1 MSLQPTPISPAPEET
16 ARVARAAFPKG
27 NRYLEIRDVLG
38 TIYTD
43 EMFADLYPQRGQP
56 AAAPWRLALVTVF
69 QFVEGLSDR
78 QAADAVRGRIDWK
91 YALSLEL
98 TDAGFDASVLS
109 EFRSRLV
116 QQQASGRLLDVLV
129 EQLNERGW
137 IKARGKQRTDST
149 HVLGAVRLL
158 NRLEL
163 VTETLRAALE
173 DVATIAPEWLRSWVP
188 QPWIERYGRR
198 IEEGRL
204 PKGETERQQYAEQVG
219 ADGALLLARMQQ
231 DDAPAVVRELAA
243 LGELGVVW
251 QQQYVQQEGSEG
263 RVRLRN
269 KDDLPPNAE
278 RHDSPYDPQVRYS
291 TKRDLHWIG
300 YKVHLT
306 ETCEQEQ
313 VEVIT
318 HVETTYAPVAD
329 VEVLPA
335 IHEALVA
342 KGVPP
347 GEHFVDTGYMDVQL
361 LLAEQHTKGIR
372 LVGPVRP
379 DPRWQ
384 AQQQT
389 GYAAC
394 QFHFDWQAKQAT
406 CPQGATSVHW
416 TERTDRSGRAVVSV
430 QFATK
435 ICRECPVRTQ
445 CTHAATMPRQV
456 TVRPQAEYDALQQ
469 ARLYQQT
476 EAFRQEYKRRA
487 GVEGTISQAVRAFGL
502 RQARYVGLAKTH
514 LQEIGTAVALDL
526 CRWVDWH
533 RQKPRAKTRKSRFAA
548 LALGA

>member
-1 MSLQPTPISPAPEET
+1 MSLHPTPMTPVPEET

-38 TIYTD
+38 TIYSD
-43 EMFADLYPQRGQP
+43 ELFADLYPQRGQP
-56 AAAPWRLALVTVF
+56 TVAPWRLALVTVF

-91 YALSLEL
+91 YALGLEL

-116 QQQASGRLLDVLV
+116 AHQASERLLDVLV
-129 EQLNERGW
+129 KQLHEQGW

-163 VTETLRAALE
+163 VSETLRAALE
-173 DVATIAPEWLRSWVP
+173 DVATLAPDWVRSWVP
-188 QPWIERYGRR
+188 QSWFERYGRR

-231 DDAPAVVRELAA
+231 DDAPAVVREVAA
-243 LGELGVVW
+243 LDELSVVW
-251 QQQYVQQEGSEG
+251 QQQYVQQEG

-313 VEVIT
+313 VAVIT

-347 GEHFVDTGYMDVQL
+347 GEHFVDTGYMDVAL
-361 LLAEQHTKGIR
+361 LLAEQRTKGIR

-389 GYAAC
+389 GYAAS

-435 ICRECPVRTQ
+435 TCRECPVRTQ

-456 TVRPQAEYDALQQ
+456 TVRPQAEHDALQQ

-476 EAFRQEYKRRA
+476 EAFRHEYQRRA

-533 RQKPRAKTRKSRFAA
+533 RQKPRAKTRTSRFAA
-548 LALGA
+548 LALVA

>member
-1 MSLQPTPISPAPEET
+1 MSLHPPPISPVPEET
-16 ARVARAAFPKG
+16 ARVAHAAFPKG
-27 NRYLEIRDVLG
+27 NRYLAMRDVLG

-43 EMFADLYPQRGQP
+43 ELFADLYPQRGQP
-56 AAAPWRLALVTVF
+56 TKAAWRLALVRVL
-69 QFVEGLSDR
+69 QFLEGLSDR

-91 YALSLEL
+91 YARSLEL

-116 QQQASGRLLDVLV
+116 AHGASGRLLEILV
-129 EQLNERGW
+129 EQFKERAL
-137 IKARGKQRTDST
+137 IKVRGKQRTDST

-163 VTETLRAALE
+163 VSETLRAALE
-173 DVATIAPEWLRSWVP
+173 DVATIAPDWLRSWVP
-188 QPWIERYGRR
+188 QSWFERYGRR

-204 PKGETERQQYAEQVG
+204 PKGLTERQQYAEQVG
-219 ADGALLLARMQQ
+219 ADGALLLARIQQ
-231 DDAPAVVRELAA
+231 DDVPAVVREVAA
-243 LGELGVVW
+243 VKELGGVW
-251 QQQYVQQEGSEG
+251 QQQYVQHEE

-269 KDDLPPNAE
+269 KDDLPPNVE

-306 ETCEQEQ
+306 ETCEDEQ

-335 IHEALVA
+335 IDEALVA

-347 GEHFVDTGYMDVQL
+347 GEHLVDTGYMDVEL

-389 GYAAC
+389 GYAAS
-394 QFHFDWQAKQAT
+394 QFHCDWQAKQAT

-416 TERTDRSGRAVVSV
+416 TERTDRSGRAVVAV
-430 QFATK
+430 QCATAT
-435 ICRECPVRTQ
+435 CRECPVRMQ

-456 TVRPQAEYDALQQ
+456 TVRPQAEHNALQQ

-476 EAFRQEYKRRA
+476 EAFRYEYKQRA

-533 RQKPRAKTRKSRFAA
+533 RQKPRAKTRTSRFAA
-548 LALGA
+548 LALVA

>member
-1 MSLQPTPISPAPEET
+1 
-16 ARVARAAFPKG
+16 
-27 NRYLEIRDVLG
+27 
-38 TIYTD
+38 
-43 EMFADLYPQRGQP
+43 
-56 AAAPWRLALVTVF
+56 
-69 QFVEGLSDR
+69 
-78 QAADAVRGRIDWK
+78 
-91 YALSLEL
+91 
-98 TDAGFDASVLS
+98 
-109 EFRSRLV
+109 
-116 QQQASGRLLDVLV
+116 
-129 EQLNERGW
+129 
-137 IKARGKQRTDST
+137 
-149 HVLGAVRLL
+149 
-158 NRLEL
+158 
-163 VTETLRAALE
+163 
-173 DVATIAPEWLRSWVP
+173 
-188 QPWIERYGRR
+188 
-198 IEEGRL
+198 
-204 PKGETERQQYAEQVG
+204 
-219 ADGALLLARMQQ
+219 
-231 DDAPAVVRELAA
+231 
-243 LGELGVVW
+243 
-251 QQQYVQQEGSEG
+251 VQQEGSI
-263 RVRLRN
+263 RLRN
-269 KDDLPPNAE
+269 KDDLPPNAQ

-329 VEVLPA
+329 VEALPA

-342 KGVPP
+342 KGVSP
-347 GEHFVDTGYMDVQL
+347 GEHLVDTGYMDVAL

-389 GYAAC
+389 GYAAS

-416 TERTDRSGRAVVSV
+416 TERTDRSGRAVVAV

-435 ICRECPVRTQ
+435 TCRECPVRAQ
-445 CTHAATMPRQV
+445 CTQAATMPRQV
-456 TVRPQAEYDALQQ
+456 TVRPQVEHEALQQ

-476 EAFRQEYKRRA
+476 EAFRHEYKRRA

-526 CRWVDWH
+526 CRWVEWH
-533 RQKPRAKTRKSRFAA
+533 RQKPRAKTRTSRFAA
-548 LALGA
+548 LALVA

>member
-1 MSLQPTPISPAPEET
+1 MSLQPSPIAAVPEET

-43 EMFADLYPQRGQP
+43 EMFADLFSHRGQP
-56 AAAPWRLALVTVF
+56 TEAPWRLALVTVF
-69 QFVEGLSDR
+69 QFLEGLSDR

-91 YALSLEL
+91 YALGLEL
-98 TDAGFDASVLS
+98 SDAGFDASILS

-116 QQQASGRLLDVLV
+116 AHQASGRLLEVLV
-129 EQLNERGW
+129 ERLNEGGW

-163 VTETLRAALE
+163 VGETLRAALE
-173 DVATIAPEWLRSWVP
+173 EVASIAPDWVKSWVP
-188 QPWIERYGRR
+188 QPWFERYGRR

-204 PKGETERQQYAEQVG
+204 PKGEKERQQYAQQVG
-219 ADGALLLARMQQ
+219 ADGAQLLVKSREE
-231 DDAPAVVRELAA
+231 DTPAVVRELAA
-243 LGELGVVW
+243 LKELRVVW
-251 QQQYVQQEGSEG
+251 QQQYEQQEGSL
-263 RVRLRN
+263 RLRN
-269 KDDLPPNAE
+269 KDDLPPSAE
-278 RHDSPYDPQVRYS
+278 RHDSPYDPEVRYS
-291 TKRDLHWIG
+291 TKRDMHWIG

-329 VEVLPA
+329 VEQVA
-335 IHEALVA
+335 TIHEALCA
-342 KGVPP
+342 KGVAP
-347 GEHFVDTGYMDVQL
+347 GEHFVDSGYMDVRL
-361 LLAEQHTKGIR
+361 LLAEQRSKGIR

-384 AQQQT
+384 AQQHT
-389 GYAAC
+389 GYAAAD
-394 QFHFDWQAKQAT
+394 FTFDWQAKEAT
-406 CPQGATSVHW
+406 CPQGASSVQW
-416 TERTDRSGRAVVSV
+416 TERTDGTGQAVVAV
-430 QFATK
+430 RFATQT
-435 ICRECPVRTQ
+435 CLQCPVRAQ
-445 CTHAATMPRQV
+445 CTRSAKMPRQV
-456 TVRPQAEYDALQQ
+456 TVRPQAEHEALQH
-469 ARLYQQT
+469 ARLYQQS
-476 EAFRQEYKRRA
+476 EAFRQEYARRA

-502 RQARYVGLAKTH
+502 RQTRYVGLAKTN

-533 RQKPRAKTRKSRFAA
+533 RHKPRAKTRTSRFAA
-548 LALGA
+548 LARVA

>member
-1 MSLQPTPISPAPEET
+1 MSLHPTPISPVPEET

-43 EMFADLYPQRGQP
+43 ELFADLYPRRGQP
-56 AAAPWRLALVTVF
+56 TEAPWRLALVTVF

-116 QQQASGRLLDVLV
+116 AQQASGRLLDVLV
-129 EQLNERGW
+129 EQVHERGW
-137 IKARGKQRTDST
+137 IKARGNQRSDST

-163 VTETLRAALE
+163 VSETLRAALE
-173 DVATIAPEWLRSWVP
+173 DVATLAPEWLRSWMP
-188 QPWIERYGRR
+188 QPWVERYGRR

-204 PKGETERQQYAEQVG
+204 PKGETARQQYAEQVG
-219 ADGALLLARMQQ
+219 ADGALLLVRIQEEE
-231 DDAPAVVRELAA
+231 APAVLREVAA
-243 LGELGVVW
+243 VQELGVVW
-251 QQQYVQQEGSEG
+251 QQQSAEQEGA
-263 RVRLRN
+263 VRLRN
-269 KDDLPPNAE
+269 KDDLPPNAQ
-278 RHDSPYDPQVRYS
+278 RHDSPYDPEVRYS
-291 TKRDLHWIG
+291 TKRDMSWIG

-306 ETCEQEQ
+306 ETCEPEHVQL
-313 VEVIT
+313 IT

-329 VEVLPA
+329 VERLPA
-335 IHEALVA
+335 IQEALVG

-347 GEHFVDTGYMDVQL
+347 GEHLVDTGYMDVSL
-361 LLAEQHTKGIR
+361 LLASQRTQGIR

-384 AQQQT
+384 AQQRT
-389 GYAAC
+389 GYDTS
-394 QFHFDWQAKQAT
+394 QFVFDWQAKQAT
-406 CPQGATSVHW
+406 CPQGQTSVTW
-416 TERTDRSGRAVVSV
+416 TERIDQRSGRAIVAV
-430 QFATK
+430 QFATAT
-435 ICRECPVRTQ
+435 CRACPVRAQ
-445 CTHAATMPRQV
+445 CTHAEKMPRQV
-456 TVRPQAEYDALQQ
+456 TVRPQAEHDALQQ

-476 EAFRQEYKRRA
+476 EAFRHEYKRRA
-487 GVEGTISQAVRAFGL
+487 GIEGTISQAVRAFGL
-502 RQARYVGLAKTH
+502 RQARYVGVAKLH
-514 LQEIGTAVALDL
+514 LQAIGTAVALDL

-533 RQKPRAKTRKSRFAA
+533 THKPRAKTRVSHVAA
-548 LALGA
+548 LARIA

>member
-1 MSLQPTPISPAPEET
+1 MSLHPTPISPVPEET

-43 EMFADLYPQRGQP
+43 ELFADLYPRRGQP
-56 AAAPWRLALVTVF
+56 TEAPWRLALVTVF

-116 QQQASGRLLDVLV
+116 AQQASGRLLDVLV
-129 EQLNERGW
+129 EQVHERGW

-163 VTETLRAALE
+163 VSETLRAALE
-173 DVATIAPEWLRSWVP
+173 DVATLAPEWLRSWMP
-188 QPWIERYGRR
+188 QPWVERYGRR

-204 PKGETERQQYAEQVG
+204 PKGETARQQYAEQVG
-219 ADGALLLARMQQ
+219 ADGALLLVRIQEEE
-231 DDAPAVVRELAA
+231 APAVLREVAA
-243 LGELGVVW
+243 VQELGVVW
-251 QQQYVQQEGSEG
+251 QQQSAEQEGA
-263 RVRLRN
+263 VRLRN
-269 KDDLPPNAE
+269 KDDLPPNAQ
-278 RHDSPYDPQVRYS
+278 RHDSPYDPEVRYS
-291 TKRDLHWIG
+291 TKRDMSWIG

-306 ETCEQEQ
+306 ETCEPEHVQL
-313 VEVIT
+313 IT

-329 VEVLPA
+329 VERLPA
-335 IHEALVA
+335 IQEALVG

-347 GEHFVDTGYMDVQL
+347 GEHLVDTGYMDVSL
-361 LLAEQHTKGIR
+361 LLASQRTQGIR

-384 AQQQT
+384 AQQRT
-389 GYAAC
+389 GYDTS
-394 QFHFDWQAKQAT
+394 QFVFDWQAKQAT
-406 CPQGATSVHW
+406 CPQGQTSVTW
-416 TERTDRSGRAVVSV
+416 TEHIDQRSGRAIVAV
-430 QFATK
+430 QFATAT
-435 ICRECPVRTQ
+435 CRACPVRAQ
-445 CTHAATMPRQV
+445 CTHAEKMPRQV
-456 TVRPQAEYDALQQ
+456 TVRPQAEHDALQQ

-476 EAFRQEYKRRA
+476 EAFRHEYKRRA
-487 GVEGTISQAVRAFGL
+487 GIEGTISQAVRAFGL
-502 RQARYVGLAKTH
+502 RQARYVGVAKLH
-514 LQEIGTAVALDL
+514 LQAIGTAVALDL

-533 RQKPRAKTRKSRFAA
+533 THKPRAKTRVSHVAA
-548 LALGA
+548 LARIA